1 MRVAMMSCPAGDG
14 IAATLGASAA
24 VFRLLLDGLDRR
36 GKLQILQARQ
46 TRAVVIG
53 GPGQSDA
60 HAIKRY
66 DRAILEAREQ
76 PPVRKLAA

>member
-1 MRVAMMSCPAGDG
+1 
-14 IAATLGASAA
+14 
-24 VFRLLLDGLDRR
+24 
-36 GKLQILQARQ
+36 LQILQARQ